1 MNIGLIVGVI
11 AAAFVGIY
19 AVRQYY
25 NGTMCRVRRDLT
37 GQVAVITGGNTGIG
51 R

>member
-1 MNIGLIVGVI
+1 MNTGLIVGVT
-11 AAAFVGIY
+11 ATAFIGLY
-19 AVRQYY
+19 GVRQYY
-25 NGTMCRVRRDLT
+25 NGTMCRIRRDLT